1 MPTWDDVVAIGLR
14 FPEVEVGTSFRRPA
28 LKVRGKGMCR
38 LRSDPGSCKTV
49 REENPEPPC

>member
-14 FPEVEVGTSFRRPA
+14 FPEVEVATSFGTPA

-38 LRSDPGSCKTV
+38 LRTTPTRSC
-49 REENPEPPC
+49 CA